1 MENHQVLEILEE
13 VGAYLKGHFLLT
25 SGLHSGEFFQ
35 CAQLM
40 QYPERTAL
48 LCSQLARYWDSQQI
62 DLVVGPATG
71 GILLAYELGRHLN
84 ARALYAEPL
93 EGSGMEL
100 KRGFLIRPGE
110 QALVVDDVITTGGSV
125 KKVIDIVRER
135 GGEVPGVAALVDR
148 SGGVSFGVKLTAL
161 VNVKVT
167 NFPAEECPLCK
178 KGLPLED
185 PDERLASAT

>member
-1 MENHQVLEILEE
+1 VLEILEE
-13 VGAYLKGHFLLT
+13 TGAYLKGHFLLT

-48 LCSQLARYWDSQQI
+48 LCGKLAEYWDA
-62 DLVVGPATG
+62 DKVDVVVGPATG
-71 GILLAYELGRHLN
+71 GILLAYELARFLK
-84 ARALYAEPL
+84 ARALYAEPT
-93 EGSGMEL
+93 ESKEMQL
-100 KRGFLIRPGE
+100 KRGFKIRPGE
-110 QALVVDDVITTGGSV
+110 RAVVVDDVITTGGSV
-125 KKVIDIVRER
+125 KKVIDIVRQR
-135 GGEVPGVAALVDR
+135 GAEVLGVAALVDR
-148 SGGVSFGVKLTAL
+148 SGGASFGVRLTAL
-161 VNVKVT
+161 VSVELP